1 VARTKTKTKEKTTLY
16 TRIAE
21 AAELEYSKEDYES
34 PEDYKIELVEHF
46 ADIPEEDFDK
56 LDEDIQTWLNEA
68 TKVWNANNKA
78 DEDDRETLPVIDG
91 LTEPAVVAD
100 EDDDEAV
107 DPSDPNETEEEEE
120 EEEEEEKPVK
130 SKKEKAKAETKT
142 KTKRAKVEEEEEEEE
157 EEKPKGKRGRPSSD
171 APKKKAKEVV
181 KRDPDDNRFAAVIPH
196 VMKDRKMTTDD
207 VLEKVNGK
215 GGKQYEKITID
226 RAMLAVRS
234 VLDWC
239 DRHGYEVRRAK

>member
-1 VARTKTKTKEKTTLY
+1 VAKTKTKTKEKTTLY

-56 LDEDIQTWLNEA
+56 LDEDIQTWINEA

-78 DEDDRETLPVIDG
+78 DEEERETLPVIDG

-100 EDDDEAV
+100 EDDDEDAAE
-107 DPSDPNETEEEEE
+107 DPSTDPDETED
-120 EEEEEEKPVK
+120 EEEEEKPAKSK

-142 KTKRAKVEEEEEEEE
+142 KRAKVEEEDEDEE

-196 VMKDRKMTTDD
+196 VMKERKITTDD

>member
-1 VARTKTKTKEKTTLY
+1 MKRRRKK
-16 TRIAE
+16 RRR
-21 AAELEYSKEDYES
+21 SRPSRS
-34 PEDYKIELVEHF
+34 PRRRKGQGR
-46 ADIPEEDFDK
+46 
-56 LDEDIQTWLNEA
+56 DEDEDQEGQGRRGE
-68 TKVWNANNKA
+68 
-78 DEDDRETLPVIDG
+78 DED
-91 LTEPAVVAD
+91 
-100 EDDDEAV
+100 
-107 DPSDPNETEEEEE
+107 
-120 EEEEEEKPVK
+120 
-130 SKKEKAKAETKT
+130 
-142 KTKRAKVEEEEEEEE
+142 EE

-196 VMKDRKMTTDD
+196 VMKERKITTDD

-234 VLDWC
+234 FLDWC